1 MMAVPV
7 AVTFPFLDDYNDSS
21 GNEDDKDEDNDHNGG
36 DGDDDDDN
44 KRDNKDNDKVHPAYR
59 HNRENKDRVEFAR
72 IHPSSS
78 CHGDLTSHILVSGGA
93 SQLGADPAAHA
104 HPAHHHW
111 MQRTGSPSL
120 WMGHSYSEWSDISYT
135 FNDSV
140 LFKINVFFV
149 LLR

>member
-1 MMAVPV
+1 MAVPV
-7 AVTFPFLDDYNDSS
+7 AVIFPFLDDYNGSS

-36 DGDDDDDN
+36 GDDDDDN
-44 KRDNKDNDKVHPAYR
+44 TRDNQDNDKVHPAYY

-78 CHGDLTSHILVSGGA
+78 CHGDLTSHLLVSGGA
-93 SQLGADPAAHA
+93 SQLGADAAAHA

-120 WMGHSYSEWSDISYT
+120 WMGHSYSEWSGRAAH
-135 FNDSV
+135 DSFMASEHS
-140 LFKINVFFV
+140 LTD
-149 LLR
+149 